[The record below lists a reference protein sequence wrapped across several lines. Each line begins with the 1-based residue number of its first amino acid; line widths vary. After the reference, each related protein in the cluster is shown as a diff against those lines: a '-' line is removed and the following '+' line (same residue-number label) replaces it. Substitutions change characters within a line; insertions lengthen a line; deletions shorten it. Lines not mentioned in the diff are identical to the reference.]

1 MKPVNQ
7 PERRKAFL
15 NFLIFFIITIAV
27 IVVTVFF
34 STQVP
39 FEENRKMKEEITAYQ
54 KEQKFMVQ
62 FSGKLTDLQTL
73 IDTLQVPSVQTD
85 LIDNRITLAMSDLQ
99 AFKEKAMPGN
109 DNIYAKMIDALY
121 KLKSA
126 NSSLVNLRSQSPDIG
141 KLQSE
146 QTNLMQRINSANA
159 YIAQLS
165 SQVGMKPPY
174 QSY

>member
-1 MKPVNQ
+1 
-7 PERRKAFL
+7 
-15 NFLIFFIITIAV
+15 
-27 IVVTVFF
+27 
-34 STQVP
+34 
-39 FEENRKMKEEITAYQ
+39 
-54 KEQKFMVQ
+54 MVQ

-109 DNIYAKMIDALY
+109 DNIYAKIIDALY

-146 QTNLMQRINSANA
+146 QANLMQRINSANA

>member
-54 KEQKFMVQ
+54 TEQKFMAQ

-73 IDTLQVPSVQTD
+73 IDTLQAPSVQTD